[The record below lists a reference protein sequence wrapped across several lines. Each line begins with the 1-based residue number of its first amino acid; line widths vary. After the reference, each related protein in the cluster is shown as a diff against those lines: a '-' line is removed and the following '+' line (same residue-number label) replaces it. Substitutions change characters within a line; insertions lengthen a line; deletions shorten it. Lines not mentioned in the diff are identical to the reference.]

1 MKMRL
6 SDFDYLLPP
15 ELIAQRPSPKRGDS
29 RLMTVQR
36 ETGTIESRRFNDIV
50 NLLDERWTLVLNDTR
65 VIPAR
70 LRGEKERTGAKIELL
85 LLKPLGEGVWEALAK
100 PGKRLKPGV
109 AVLFKGGALRA
120 ETIGRT
126 DGGAFRFR
134 FNNAE
139 NFNAA
144 LEEAGEIPLPPYIRR
159 LPDAADRER
168 YQCVYA
174 QHDGSAAAPTAGL
187 HFTRETLRRLQEKGV
202 GIERITL
209 HVGPGTFQP
218 IQTENLDEARLHAE
232 RAAVSAKTAERLNR
246 FKEKGGRVCAVGTTT
261 VRTLETAAA
270 SGTVEPF
277 DGETS
282 LFIAPGFQ
290 FKGVDAVL
298 TNFHLPKS
306 SLLMLTAAFTGY
318 DLMRAAYETA
328 VQERYRFY
336 SYGDAMLV
344 F

>member
-1 MKMRL
+1 MRL
-6 SDFDYLLPP
+6 SDFDYHLPP
-15 ELIAQRPSPKRGDS
+15 ELIAQTPSPKRGDS
-29 RLMTVQR
+29 RLMVVWR
-36 ETGTIESRRFNDIV
+36 ETNAVEHRRFADIES
-50 NLLDERWTLVLNDTR
+50 LLDERWTLVLNDTR

-85 LLKPLGEGVWEALAK
+85 LLKPLGGGVWEALAK
-100 PGKRLKPGV
+100 PGKRLKQGTQIV
-109 AVLFKGGALRA
+109 FKGGALRA
-120 ETIGRT
+120 ETLGRT

-134 FNNAE
+134 FNNAD
-139 NFNAA
+139 NFSAA
-144 LEEAGEIPLPPYIRR
+144 LEEAGETPLPPYIRR
-159 LPDAADRER
+159 LPDASDKER

-174 QHDGSAAAPTAGL
+174 RHDGSAAAPTAGL
-187 HFTRETLRRLQEKGV
+187 HFTQETLRRLQENGV
-202 GIERITL
+202 GMETITL

-218 IQTENLDEARLHAE
+218 IQTENLENVRLHSE
-232 RAAVSAKTAERLNR
+232 RAVVSAKTAERLNR
-246 FKEKGGRVCAVGTTT
+246 FKEKGGRICAVGTTT

-290 FKGVDAVL
+290 FKAADAVL

-306 SLLMLTAAFTGY
+306 SLLMLIAAFTGY

-328 VQERYRFY
+328 VRERYRFY
-336 SYGDAMLV
+336 SYGDAMLI